1 MSGAFDYFEI
11 LILAMLAVFLI
22 YRLGSVLGKRTGHER
37 RPTDLFQRTQEGAG
51 APDDNVVSLPGRD
64 EARDEAVEAA
74 MREMPHGE
82 GLAAIHHVDPSFD
95 PQQFL
100 DGARAAFEMI
110 VVAFAQDDEK
120 TLRNLLSD
128 SVFQDFHAAI
138 EDRRSRK
145 EKLETTLVGIDT
157 VEILEAG
164 LEDHNAVVTVKFVSQ
179 QANVTY
185 DTEGTVIA
193 GDAQTVAPITDIWT
207 FQRDTRSADPN
218 WLLVATRSPN

>member
-22 YRLGSVLGKRTGHER
+22 YRLGSALGKRTGHKR
-37 RPTDLFQRTQEGAG
+37 RPSDMFPGGQGGAG
-51 APDDNVVSLPGRD
+51 AAEDSVVSLPGRD

-74 MREMPHGE
+74 MAAMPHGE
-82 GLAAIHHVDPSFD
+82 GLAAIHRADPSFD

-100 DGARAAFEMI
+100 DGARAAFEMV
-110 VVAFAQDDEK
+110 VVAFSQDDEK

-128 SVFQDFHAAI
+128 SVFDDFHAAI

-145 EKLETTLVGIDT
+145 EKLETTLVGIDS

-164 LEDHNAVVTVKFVSQ
+164 LEGSDAVLTIKLVSQ

-185 DTEGTVIA
+185 DAEGAVVG
-193 GDAQTVAPITDIWT
+193 GDAQIVAPITDIWT
-207 FQRDTRSADPN
+207 FQRDTRSPNPN

>member
-37 RPTDLFQRTQEGAG
+37 RPTDIFPRSQEGAG
-51 APDDNVVSLPGRD
+51 AGEDNVVSLPGRD
-64 EARDEAVEAA
+64 EARDAAVEAA
-74 MREMPHGE
+74 MAAMPHGE
-82 GLAAIHHVDPSFD
+82 GLAEIHRADPSFD
-95 PQQFL
+95 PEQFL
-100 DGARAAFEMI
+100 EGARAAFEMT
-110 VVAFAQDDEK
+110 VVAFSQDDEK

-128 SVFQDFHAAI
+128 SVFEDFHAAI

-145 EKLETTLVGIDT
+145 EKLETTLVGIDV

-164 LEDHNAVVTVKFVSQ
+164 LEDSDAVVTIKFVSQ

-185 DTEGTVIA
+185 DAEGAVVD

-207 FQRDTRSADPN
+207 FRRDTRSPDPN

>member
-37 RPTDLFQRTQEGAG
+37 RPSDMFPGGQEGPG
-51 APDDNVVSLPGRD
+51 AADDNVVSLPGRD
-64 EARDEAVEAA
+64 ETRDEAVEAA
-74 MREMPHGE
+74 MAAMPHGE
-82 GLAAIHHVDPSFD
+82 GLAAIHRADPSFD
-95 PQQFL
+95 PQQFM

-110 VVAFAQDDEK
+110 VVAFSQDDEK

-128 SVFQDFHAAI
+128 SVFDDFHAAI
-138 EDRRSRK
+138 VDRRGRK
-145 EKLETTLVGIDT
+145 EKLETTLVGIDS

-164 LEDHNAVVTVKFVSQ
+164 LEDTNAVITIKFVSQ

-185 DTEGTVIA
+185 DAEGTVVD
-193 GDAQTVAPITDIWT
+193 GDAQIVSPITDIWT
-207 FQRDTRSADPN
+207 FQRDTRSPDPN